1 MRIWGKGQVRSGFP
15 GGAIDKEH
23 ACQCRRPKRYRFD
36 PWSGRFPQRREWQP
50 TAVFLPGESSWTEEP
65 GGLQPMDSQGAG
77 HD

>member
-15 GGAIDKEH
+15 GGA
-23 ACQCRRPKRYRFD
+23 RRPKRYRFD

-50 TAVFLPGESSWTEEP
+50 TAVFLPGESSGTEEP